1 MIVGLIEN
9 VPKNRGYAQIWADLL
24 KDNIQYAMPTTGNGE
39 KLYLYMGINYSG
51 TLNLFGGASKDLYDR
66 LAAFLNYAGPI
77 FVLDHDMPDLGKL
90 LLGRIGNK
98 TTYEGFTED
107 FMTQLTTKCKAIT
120 KVTMYDKVRDELVIG
135 DSHSLSMTP
144 SETPVIRCDAKT
156 LIILSK
162 IPEGLKKLTLQ
173 FGSIDVRH
181 HLMRFG
187 GKEAADRLLV
197 KYYELVKRI
206 QTMGIEV
213 TICQPVP
220 IETEDRKMAATTM
233 YKKKPF
239 SGTRRER
246 LSLTGYVIRHMRDNA
261 PCQVIGYPD
270 AWYSMTPEM
279 FEANI
284 MERPRGI
291 HIGPPNYIST
301 QQQETTLEEFF

>member
-1 MIVGLIEN
+1 
-9 VPKNRGYAQIWADLL
+9 
-24 KDNIQYAMPTTGNGE
+24 
-39 KLYLYMGINYSG
+39 
-51 TLNLFGGASKDLYDR
+51 
-66 LAAFLNYAGPI
+66 
-77 FVLDHDMPDLGKL
+77 MPDLGKL

-156 LIILSK
+156 LNGICSDPDFILSK